1 MVLVTYHHHPYHCH
15 KRLPSHPYQH
25 LPGQS
30 WGWLGSCHKHLLAYH
45 LHPGLCLTGQGLLPG
60 GSCPVK

>member
-1 MVLVTYHHHPYHCH
+1 
-15 KRLPSHPYQH
+15 
-25 LPGQS
+25 
-30 WGWLGSCHKHLLAYH
+30 LGSCHKHLLAYH